1 MNNSLF
7 LTYFDLKK
15 GWRFQILG
23 LLILFSNNLFGQE
36 ISSKLNWLP
45 PQKVETGTF
54 KLYFE
59 GAVYPEFSNNLPV
72 KSKRVDGIYNA
83 TLGKYST
90 EVLSIEEVK
99 ALSNNLDLTSD
110 FKITIEHGISRK
122 QTSTTIYVLPIR
134 KNASTGN
141 LEKLIEYSLLLNPT
155 NSNITQRSAATRV
168 YASNSVLA
176 TGKWAKISVAADGI
190 YKVDYNFMVNC
201 GLDPSTFSLQS
212 VKLFGN
218 GGGMVP
224 MANSIIRADDLK
236 ENAIELID
244 ADNNGSFNSGDYFLF
259 YGQGPDRWQYK
270 TNEKKYVH
278 AKNLFSDSTYYF
290 ITTDLPGAGKR
301 IANLSNDNGNTAT
314 RNVSTFTDYA
324 FAENDK
330 NNFIKSGRNWY
341 GDPFDVDLIQ
351 NFDFNFPNLVP
362 GPVKLKS
369 SVISRTSTSTPTT
382 SRFNITNFGTPVLTQ
397 TISNVGTSYT
407 SDFANSNVNSATF
420 QSSSPSITLTYT
432 YVPYNSTSTGW
443 LDYIELN
450 ATRKLQLSGGQ
461 LIWRD
466 LDTLNLASN
475 TLYTIDDVVSEAK
488 LWDVSDPTNVGSQI
502 YSRNGNNI
510 SFQKNLNAAEFNE
523 YILFDKSSIKVP
535 TFSKEIVNQ
544 DLHASTAADFII
556 VTHPDFL
563 SEAERLAEFRREN
576 DNLRVTVATTE
587 QIYNEFSSGQ
597 QDISGIRDFVK
608 MFYDRATNPSD
619 QPRYLLL
626 LGDGSYD
633 LKNRIGGN
641 TNYVPTF
648 QSENSISLINSYTCD
663 DFYGMMD
670 DNEGI
675 LTGGELIDIGIGR
688 IPVRDLPTAKLMV
701 DKVITYSTPGSVT
714 DQTYCG
720 NSNSTRFGDWRN
732 NLCFVADDQDG
743 NLHFRQNER
752 IINSFKNLRPNY
764 NIDKIVLDAY
774 NQVSTPGG
782 QRYPEANEAID
793 KRIEKGAFLMN
804 YTGHG
809 GELGWAGEAVLNI
822 DMINSWRNINSMPA
836 FITATC
842 EFSRYDDPKR
852 TSAGELVLLNSNGG
866 GICLFT
872 TVRLAFAIDNEVINT
887 DMMRYMFEPINGEL
901 PRIGDIQ
908 RLSKRENSGNRN
920 VTLLGDP
927 SVRLSYPKYN
937 VVTTSIEETGTG
949 LVIDT
954 LKALSKVT
962 VTGKLTDSN
971 GNLLSGF
978 NGVVYPTIYDKNS
991 KILTLVNDFQGNDVS
1006 RLDSFLL
1013 RKNIL
1018 YKGKSSVK
1026 NGVFTC
1032 SFIVPKDISFQF
1044 GQGRLSYYAFNE
1056 TEDAAGNDEK
1066 FQIGGISNNV
1076 IADAQGP
1083 QIKLYLND
1091 ENFVQGGMTDQTPAV
1106 YAILFDSSGIN
1117 TVGNGIGHDITAI
1130 VDNDQQNL
1138 FVLNDYYESELDSYQ
1153 KGKVRYKLPE
1163 LPAGP
1168 HTLVLKAWD
1177 INGNSSDAVT
1187 EFVVSES
1194 ATLALDHV
1202 LNYPNPFSTKTSFFF
1217 EHNKPCTG
1225 LSVQVQIYTVSGK
1238 LVKTISN
1245 YQVCEGYRNS
1255 AMEWDGKDDYG
1266 DQLAKGVYIYRLRIK
1281 SAEGET
1287 AEKLERLVLLR

>member
-1 MNNSLF
+1 MINSF
-7 LTYFDLKK
+7 FSTYLSLKK
-15 GWRFQILG
+15 GLRIFILG
-23 LLILFSNNLFGQE
+23 LMLVFSRDLLAQE
-36 ISSKLNWLP
+36 ISNKLNWLA
-45 PQKVETGTF
+45 PQKIETGSS
-54 KLYFE
+54 KLFFE
-59 GAVYPEFSNNLPV
+59 GAVYPEFSKNFPY
-72 KSKRVDGIYNA
+72 KSKRVDGVYNA
-83 TLGKYST
+83 TLGKFTT
-90 EVLSIEEVK
+90 EGLTNEEIQ
-99 ALSNNLDLTSD
+99 ALGNNIDFSSE

-122 QTSTTIYVLPIR
+122 QFSTTIYILPIR
-134 KNASTGN
+134 RNNSTGK
-141 LEKLIEYSLLLNPT
+141 LEKLLEYTILLNPT
-155 NSNITQRSAATRV
+155 SSNINQRSAPRF

-176 TGKWAKISVAADGI
+176 TGTWAKISLATDGV
-190 YKVDYNFMVNC
+190 YKVDYNFLVTA
-201 GLDPSTFSLQS
+201 GLNPTTFSLQS
-212 VKLFGN
+212 IKLFGN

-224 MANSIIRADDLK
+224 MANSIVRADDLK
-236 ENAIELID
+236 ENAIEIVD
-244 ADNNGSFNSGDYFLF
+244 ADNNGVFNSGDYFLF
-259 YGQGPDRWQYK
+259 FGQGPDRWQYK
-270 TNEKKYVH
+270 TTEKRYVH

-290 ITTDLPGAGKR
+290 ITTDLPGSGKR
-301 IANLSNDNGNTAT
+301 IANLSNQNGVPPTV
-314 RNVSTFTDYA
+314 NVNTFTDHS
-324 FAENDK
+324 FSENDK

-341 GDPFDVDLIQ
+341 GDPFDVTLSQ
-351 NFDFNFPNLVP
+351 NFDFNFPNLVA
-362 GPVKLKS
+362 GTVKLKS

-382 SRFNITNFGTPVLTQ
+382 SRFNITYFGAPVLTQ

-407 SDFANSNVNSATF
+407 SDFANANVSSAIFQANS
-420 QSSSPSITLTYT
+420 SSITLTYT

-450 ATRKLQLSGGQ
+450 ATRRLQFSGNQ

-466 LDTLNLASN
+466 LDTANIASN
-475 TLYTIDDVVSEAK
+475 RLYTIDNITPDLK
-488 LWDVSDPTNVGSQI
+488 LWNVTDPTTVGLQEVTKT
-502 YSRNGNNI
+502 GNNL
-510 SFQKNLNAAEFNE
+510 SFQKNVGAGEFNE
-523 YILFDKSSIKVP
+523 YILFDKNSIKTP
-535 TFSKEIVNQ
+535 TFSKNIQNQ
-544 DLHASTAADFII
+544 DLHASTATDFII

-576 DNLRVTVATTE
+576 DNLRVTVVTTE

-608 MFYDRATNPSD
+608 MFYDRATIPAD

-626 LGDGSYD
+626 FGDGSYD
-633 LKNRIGGN
+633 LKDRIGGN
-641 TNYVPTF
+641 TNYIPTF

-663 DFYGMMD
+663 DFFGMMD
-670 DNEGI
+670 DNEGQ
-675 LTGGELIDIGIGR
+675 LLGGELVDVGIGR
-688 IPVRDLPTAKLMV
+688 IPVRDLPSAKLMV
-701 DKVITYSTPGSVT
+701 DKVITYSTPGSIT

-732 NLCFVADDQDG
+732 NMCFVADDQDG
-743 NLHFRQNER
+743 NLHLRQSER

-774 NQVSTPGG
+774 NQQSTPGG
-782 QRYPEANEAID
+782 QRYPEVNDAID

-809 GELGWAGEAVLNI
+809 GELGWAAEAVLNI

-842 EFSRYDDPKR
+842 EFSRFDDPKR

-901 PRIGDIQ
+901 PRVGDIQ
-908 RLSKRENSGNRN
+908 RLAKRENSGNKN

-927 SVRLSYPKYN
+927 SVRLAYPKYN

-949 LVIDT
+949 LTIDT

-962 VTGKLTDSN
+962 IRGKLTDSN

-978 NGVVYPTIYDKNS
+978 NGVVYPTVYDKNS
-991 KILTLVNDFQGNDVS
+991 NVITLVNDSQGDDIS

-1026 NGVFTC
+1026 NGLFSC
-1032 SFIVPKDISFQF
+1032 SFIVPKDISFQY
-1044 GQGRLSYYAFNE
+1044 GQGRLSYYAFNQ
-1056 TEDAAGNDEK
+1056 TEDAAGNDEL
-1066 FQIGGISNNV
+1066 FQIGGISNNI

-1091 ENFVQGGMTDQTPAV
+1091 ENFVQGGLTDETPAV
-1106 YAILFDSSGIN
+1106 FAILFDSSGIN

-1153 KGKVRYKLPE
+1153 KGRVRYKLSS

-1217 EHNKPCTG
+1217 EHNKPCQG

-1238 LVKTISN
+1238 LIKTINN

-1255 AMEWDGKDDYG
+1255 ALEWDGKDDFG

>member
-1 MNNSLF
+1 MKNSSF
-7 LTYFDLKK
+7 LPYSSLKK
-15 GWRFQILG
+15 GWQ
-23 LLILFSNNLFGQE
+23 LLFLALLLVFSENLLAQE
-36 ISSKLNWLP
+36 ISIRLNWLE
-45 PQKVETGTF
+45 PQKVETGSL

-59 GAVYPEFSNNLPV
+59 GAIYPEFSNNLPH
-72 KSKRVDGIYNA
+72 KSKRLDGLYNA
-83 TLGKYST
+83 TLSKYT
-90 EVLSIEEVK
+90 IERLSKEEFQ
-99 ALSNNLDLTSD
+99 ALNSNFDISSD
-110 FKITIEHGISRK
+110 FKITVEHGISRK
-122 QTSTTIYVLPIR
+122 QPSTTIYILPIR
-134 KNASTGN
+134 KNATTGN
-141 LEKLIEYSLLLNPT
+141 FEKLVDYSLFLNPT
-155 NSNITQRSAATRV
+155 SSNINQRSAPRI
-168 YASNSVLA
+168 YAANSVLS
-176 TGKWAKISVAADGI
+176 TGKWAKISLAADGV
-190 YKVDYNFMVNC
+190 YKVDYNFLINA

-212 VKLFGN
+212 IKLFGN

-224 MANSIIRADDLK
+224 MPNSNLRADDLK
-236 ENAIELID
+236 ENAIEVVD
-244 ADNNGSFNSGDYFLF
+244 ANNNGTFESGDYFLF

-270 TNEKKYVH
+270 TSEKRYVH

-290 ITTDLPGAGKR
+290 ISTDLPGNGKR
-301 IANLSNDNGNTAT
+301 IASLSNQNGTPAT
-314 RNVSTFTDYA
+314 LTINTFTDYI
-324 FAENDK
+324 FAESDK

-341 GDPFDVDLIQ
+341 GDAFDVSLTQ
-351 NFDFNFPNLVP
+351 SFDFNFPNLVA
-362 GPVKLKS
+362 GTAKLKS
-369 SVISRTSTSTPTT
+369 SVISRTSTATPAT
-382 SRFNITNFGTPVLTQ
+382 SRFNISYAGTPILTQ

-407 SDFANSNVNSATF
+407 SDFANANVNSATF
-420 QSSSPSITLTYT
+420 QANSPAITLNYT
-432 YVPYNSTSTGW
+432 YVPFNSTATGW

-450 ATRKLQLSGGQ
+450 ATRRLQFSGNQ
-461 LIWRD
+461 VIWRD
-466 LDTLNLASN
+466 LDTVNIASN
-475 TLYTIDDVVSEAK
+475 RLYVIDNISSGLKIWNVT
-488 LWDVSDPTNVGSQI
+488 DPTSVGNQEAI
-502 YSRNGNNI
+502 KNGNSL
-510 SFQKNLNAAEFNE
+510 SFQKNLGASEFNE
-523 YILFDKSSIKVP
+523 YILFEKSNIKIP
-535 TFSKEIVNQ
+535 TFSNNVSNQ
-544 DLHASTAADFII
+544 DLHALTATDFII
-556 VTHPDFL
+556 VTHPDFV
-563 SEAERLAEFRREN
+563 SEAERLAAFRREN

-608 MFYDRATNPSD
+608 MFYDRATTPAD

-626 LGDGSYD
+626 FGDGSYD

-663 DFYGMMD
+663 DFFGMMD
-670 DNEGI
+670 DNEGS
-675 LTGGELIDIGIGR
+675 LLGGELVDIGIGR

-701 DKVITYSTPGSVT
+701 DKVITYATPGSIT

-732 NLCFVADDQDG
+732 NLCFIADDQDG

-774 NQVSTPGG
+774 TQQSTPGG
-782 QRYPEANEAID
+782 QRYPEVNEAID
-793 KRIEKGAFLMN
+793 KRIEKGTFLMN

-809 GELGWAGEAVLNI
+809 GELGWAAEAVLNI
-822 DMINSWRNINSMPA
+822 DMINSWRNVNSMPA

-852 TSAGELVLLNSNGG
+852 TSAGELVLLNSSGG

-887 DMMRYMFEPINGEL
+887 DMMRYLFEPINGEM
-901 PRIGDIQ
+901 PRVGDIQ
-908 RLSKRENSGNRN
+908 RLAKRENSGNRN

-927 SVRLSYPKYN
+927 SVRLTYPKYN

-949 LVIDT
+949 IIIDT

-962 VTGKLTDSN
+962 VKGKVTDSS

-991 KILTLVNDFQGNDVS
+991 NILTLVNDSQGDDIS

-1026 NGVFTC
+1026 NGVFSC
-1032 SFIVPKDISFQF
+1032 SFIVPKDISFQY
-1044 GQGRLSYYAFNE
+1044 GQGRLSYYAFNQ
-1056 TEDAAGNDEK
+1056 TEDAAGNNEL
-1066 FQIGGISNNV
+1066 FQIGGISNNI

-1106 YAILFDSSGIN
+1106 FAILFDSSGIN

-1153 KGKVRYKLPE
+1153 KGRVRYKLSS

-1194 ATLALDHV
+1194 ASLALDHV

-1217 EHNKPCTG
+1217 EHNKPCQG
-1225 LSVQVQIYTVSGK
+1225 LSVQVQVYTVSGK
-1238 LVKTISN
+1238 LVKTINN
-1245 YQVCEGYRNS
+1245 YQICEGYRNS